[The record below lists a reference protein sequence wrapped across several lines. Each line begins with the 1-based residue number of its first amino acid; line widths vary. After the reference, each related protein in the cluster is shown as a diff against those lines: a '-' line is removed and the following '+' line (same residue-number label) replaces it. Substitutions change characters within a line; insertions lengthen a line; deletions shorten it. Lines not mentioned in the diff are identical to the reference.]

1 MDMAEE
7 DPELQALRERKLA
20 QIQQQRLQEEAM
32 ERDRSQ
38 YEEQKQDVLRQI
50 MTSEAKER
58 LGRVRLAYPE
68 IASGVENQLIML
80 YQSGRLPGK
89 IDDPTLKKLL
99 GQLQDRS
106 RKDIKIVR
114 K

>member
-1 MDMAEE
+1 MVKE
-7 DPELQALRERKLA
+7 DPELQVLRERRLA
-20 QIQQQRLQEEAM
+20 QIQQQRLQEETM
-32 ERDRSQ
+32 ETERSQ
-38 YEEQKQDVLRQI
+38 YEEQTQDVLRQI
-50 MTSEAKER
+50 MTPEAKER
-58 LGRVRLAYPE
+58 LGRVRLTYPE

-99 GQLQDRS
+99 GQLQNQN
-106 RKDIKIVR
+106 RKEIKIVR

>member
-1 MDMAEE
+1 MTKD

-20 QIQQQRLQEEAM
+20 QIQQQRLQEEVTETEKA
-32 ERDRSQ
+32 Q

-58 LGRVRLAYPE
+58 LGRVRLTYPE

-99 GQLQDRS
+99 GQLQGRS
-106 RKDIKIVR
+106 RKEIKIVR

>member
-1 MDMAEE
+1 MAED

-20 QIQQQRLQEEAM
+20 QIQQQRVQEEVTETQKA
-32 ERDRSQ
+32 Q

-89 IDDPTLKKLL
+89 IDDPTLKQLL
-99 GQLQDRS
+99 GQLQEHS
-106 RKDIKIVR
+106 RKEIKIVR